1 MNSNTLE
8 QNDAT
13 GIKLKETT
21 LLEKVDFDEL
31 DLSFSSIS
39 KLDGINAFENLVVL
53 DLSHNQISNIS
64 PIAELKWI
72 HELNLSDNQISTI
85 DALKNNQ
92 LLQILNLSN
101 NCIEDITP
109 LFCLPKLEYLNLS
122 NNPVCLDQIRLLQSF
137 SESLKISHDGL

>member
-1 MNSNTLE
+1 MSNTIA
-8 QNDAT
+8 QNDTT
-13 GIKLKETT
+13 GIKLKKST

-31 DLSFSSIS
+31 DLSCSSIR
-39 KLDGINAFENLVVL
+39 KLDGINVYKYLVVL
-53 DLSHNQISNIS
+53 DLSHNQISDIT
-64 PIAELKWI
+64 PIADLKWI

-137 SESLKISHDGL
+137 SESLKILHDGL